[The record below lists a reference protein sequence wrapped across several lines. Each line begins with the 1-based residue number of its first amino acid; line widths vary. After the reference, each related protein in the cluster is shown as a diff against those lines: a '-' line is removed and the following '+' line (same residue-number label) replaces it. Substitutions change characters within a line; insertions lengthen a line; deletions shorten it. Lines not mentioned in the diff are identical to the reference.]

1 MWPWATAFLQSVSNL
16 WVSAGYNL
24 SVMTEQ
30 SILES
35 FIIRIYRIDTKD
47 PERVTGILESI
58 DGSGEPEPFVGL
70 DELGLALTRRAR
82 RRGRRRRG
90 TPPGPS

>member
-16 WVSAGYNL
+16 WVSTGYNL

-47 PERVTGILESI
+47 ERVTGILESI

-70 DELGLALTRRAR
+70 DEAWSRAHATRPQAR
-82 RRGRRRRG
+82 KEKRG